1 MTNGSSILDFF
12 AWLFGAHQPVEPFRI
27 LATGKWRQ
35 FGSRRRLLELALNH
49 PITHLSQEDEGI
61 LQAQCAFDI
70 MFGQGYITAHDE
82 KPYYMFI
89 GAGRGSTQITILDSD
104 GKHIDS
110 FNVESGY
117 PKDGT
122 PDLDLLNEL
131 AELVSHKY
139 KDTVNLIVGFDS
151 IYHVLKHDCPVI
163 PNDDKLPAQITTF
176 GRDFIKL
183 GYLTNHFLDTPMLV
197 VRNFVTNDGN
207 MRKISFATGDELLI
221 DLGSGKANLVDPNTG
236 QQIETKELPSDWV
249 TNDESLI
256 DVGECLEELLHAA
269 NEYYGI

>member
-12 AWLFGAHQPVEPFRI
+12 AWLFGAHQPTEPFRI

-35 FGSRRRLLELALNH
+35 YSSRRRLLELALNH

-61 LQAQCAFDI
+61 LQAQSAFDI
-70 MFGQGYITAHDE
+70 MLGQGYITTNDE
-82 KPYYMFI
+82 KPYYLFI
-89 GAGRGSTQITILDSD
+89 GAGRGSTQITILDID
-104 GKHIDS
+104 GNEIDT

-117 PKDGT
+117 PKDGN
-122 PDLDLLNEL
+122 PNLELLNEL
-131 AELVSHKY
+131 ADQVSHKY
-139 KDTVNLIVGFDS
+139 KDSVNLIVGFDS
-151 IYHVLKHDCPVI
+151 IYHVLKKDCHVI
-163 PNDDKLPAQITTF
+163 PNDDELPAQITTF
-176 GRDFIKL
+176 GRDFVQL

-207 MRKISFATGDELLI
+207 MRKISFATGDHLLI
-221 DLGSGKANLVDPNTG
+221 DLGSGNANLVDPKTG
-236 QQIETKELPSDWV
+236 QQILTKELPIDWM

-256 DVGECLEELLHAA
+256 TVGEYLEELLHAA